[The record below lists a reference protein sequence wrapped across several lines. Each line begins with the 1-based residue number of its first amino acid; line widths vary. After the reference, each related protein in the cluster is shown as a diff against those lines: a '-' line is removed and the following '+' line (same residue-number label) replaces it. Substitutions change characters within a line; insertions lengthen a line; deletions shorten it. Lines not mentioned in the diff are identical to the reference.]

1 MTSVLR
7 LQWRIVRKLVIFNGY
22 DGWTIVGGHYSVR
35 VLRTKQDEL
44 ENGNTEYKGIFEYAA
59 APFYDGRQCG

>member
-7 LQWRIVRKLVIFNGY
+7 LLWKTVRKRVIFNGC
-22 DGWTIVGGHYSVR
+22 DGWTIVCGHYSVR

-44 ENGNTEYKGIFEYAA
+44 ENGNTEYKGIFEYAT
-59 APFYDGRQCG
+59 APFYDSGQCG